1 MLNNRKNG
9 AFSNVSLC
17 ALFDERHD
25 DLNVA
30 FSLSQQTGGSDDMNS
45 EGDVDSHESGDSGGH
60 QQKRLSSS

>member
-17 ALFDERHD
+17 ALFDERRY